1 MDVFTKDNLKALL
14 SERETPR
21 ISMYLPT
28 HRSMPDAIQNP
39 IRLRKFLTEAERQL
53 GVNSRK
59 PTHAANMLQGVHSLL
74 DDYSFWQHPSDGL
87 AIFIAPNM
95 FERYRLPIPFDEL
108 LVVAER
114 FHVKP
119 LLPYLSGD
127 GRYYILAVSQKDVRF
142 YRGTRQSIR
151 QLPLEDVPKNLAEI
165 MATDSS
171 GRAPQFHSRTPGASA
186 DRSATYHGHGVGTE
200 DQKDLILRYFRLID
214 HGVHELLHNETAPLV
229 IVGVEYLHPLY
240 REVNSY
246 KYFLDKGVHGNPD
259 GWSEEELR
267 QHAWTLVQP
276 HLEARRDGSAAALW
290 GRPGSEVVVD
300 EPCGNCPGR
309 PCRARRHADHREW
322 ADTVG
327 NV

>member
-53 GVNSRK
+53 GVNTRK
-59 PTHAANMLQGVHSLL
+59 PTHTTNLLQGVHSLL

-87 AIFIAPNM
+87 AIFIAPNL

-151 QLPLEDVPKNLAEI
+151 QLPLENVPKNLAEI

-186 DRSATYHGHGVGTE
+186 DRSATYHGHGVGAE

-214 HGVHELLHNETAPLV
+214 HGMHELLHNETAPLV

-267 QHAWTLVQP
+267 RQTWTLVQP
-276 HLEARRDGSAAALW
+276 HLERAGTEALRRFGDARGLKLSSTSVA
-290 GRPGSEVVVD
+290 GNS
-300 EPCGNCPGR
+300 PCR

-322 ADTVG
+322 ANSVG